1 MADEAAH
8 TGSYP
13 AIDNCIC
20 EYHLKADNYFIGR
33 VYKNGRYEST
43 LISVIGYYRALQRW
57 TGFTGYNF
65 RKSQVVAM
73 HAAGADILTI
83 AQQTGHQ
90 SLETLIQHYLT
101 VSEGTIDKYL

>member
-1 MADEAAH
+1 MKSPTSRKNHFSLAKH
-8 TGSYP
+8 MGW
-13 AIDNCIC
+13 
-20 EYHLKADNYFIGR
+20 

-43 LISVIGYYRALQRW
+43 IISEIGYYKALQRW
-57 TGFTGYNF
+57 TGLTGYNF

-73 HAAGADILTI
+73 HAAGADISTI

-101 VSEGTIDKYL
+101 VSKVSLLEINCINLMLYFV